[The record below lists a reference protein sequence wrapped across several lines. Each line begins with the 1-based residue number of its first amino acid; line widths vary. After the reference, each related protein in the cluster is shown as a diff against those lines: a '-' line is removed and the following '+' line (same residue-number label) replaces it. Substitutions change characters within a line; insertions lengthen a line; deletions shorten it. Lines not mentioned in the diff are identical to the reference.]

1 MKSLIKLYLIIIGVF
16 ALIFAL
22 VNLTGLLS
30 VADIKAY
37 LEQIQHAG
45 KFKIF
50 VIVAVLLASDVF
62 LSVPTILIV
71 TYAGH
76 ILGFGWGVLAT
87 TLGMLASGTIAY
99 LLCRFSG
106 TKMLRVLIKDKK
118 QIDEV
123 NRIFHR
129 LGFGMLI
136 IARALPMLPEATCCL
151 SGMMKF
157 NFVKFLLY
165 YVFGTLP
172 YAIVL
177 TYLGSISSA
186 DNPYPAFIGIGVVY
200 VILYLLWFFKL
211 RHTKEQPRAKN
222 S

>member
-1 MKSLIKLYLIIIGVF
+1 MKSLIKLYIIIISVF
-16 ALIFAL
+16 VLIFL
-22 VNLTGLLS
+22 LINLTGLLS
-30 VADIKAY
+30 VADIRDY

-45 KFKIF
+45 KIKIF
-50 VIVAVLLASDVF
+50 FIVTVLLASDVF

-71 TYAGH
+71 TYAGN
-76 ILGFGWGVLAT
+76 ILGFGWGLLAST
-87 TLGMLASGTIAY
+87 TGMLMSGFIAY
-99 LLCRFSG
+99 MLCRFSG

-123 NRIFHR
+123 NRIFHKM
-129 LGFGMLI
+129 GFGMLI

-157 NFVKFLLY
+157 NFFKFLLFY
-165 YVFGTLP
+165 LTGTLP

-186 DNPYPAFIGIGVVY
+186 GNPYPALGGIAVVY
-200 VILYLLWFFKL
+200 VILYLLWFVKL
-211 RHTKEQPRAKN
+211 RQTDKITE
-222 S
+222 

>member
-37 LEQIQHAG
+37 LEQIQHANPY
-45 KFKIF
+45 KISL
-50 VIVAVLLASDVF
+50 IVTALLASDVF

-76 ILGFGWGVLAT
+76 ILGFELGVISST
-87 TLGMLASGTIAY
+87 IGMLLSGTIAY
-99 LLCRFSG
+99 ILCRLSG
-106 TKMLRVLIKDKK
+106 NKMLGILIKDKK

-123 NRIFHR
+123 NSIFHR

-151 SGMMKF
+151 SGMMRF
-157 NFVKFLLY
+157 NFLKFLFY
-165 YVFGTLP
+165 YLMGTLP

-186 DNPYPAFIGIGVVY
+186 DNPYPAFIGIGIVY
-200 VILYLLWFFKL
+200 VILYLLWYFKL
-211 RHTKEQPRAKN
+211 RHSN
-222 S
+222 SSK